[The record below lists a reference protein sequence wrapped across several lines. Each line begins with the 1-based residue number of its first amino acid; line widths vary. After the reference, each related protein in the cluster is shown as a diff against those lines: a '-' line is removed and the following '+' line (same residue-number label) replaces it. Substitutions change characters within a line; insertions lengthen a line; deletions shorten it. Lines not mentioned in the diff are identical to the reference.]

1 MVAENPVGRRGVL
14 LDEHPIPN
22 SYWVIPGRLLAGE
35 YPCSLDEPQARWKA
49 RRLLEA
55 GVDYFVDLTEA
66 DEYGLRPYR
75 ELVRVEAQRLGYR
88 PHFLR
93 HAIRD
98 MDTPGP
104 TEMREILDSL
114 ETALSV
120 GHSVYIH
127 CFGGIGRTG
136 TVVGCFLR
144 RQGLTGEEAL
154 DRIATL
160 RQGTPA
166 GFRRSPETE
175 AQRRM
180 VIEWEG

>member
-1 MVAENPVGRRGVL
+1 M
-14 LDEHPIPN
+14 DEHPLPN

-35 YPCSLDEPQARWKA
+35 YPCSLDERQARWKA

-55 GVDYFVDLTEA
+55 GVDYFLDLTEA
-66 DEYGLRPYR
+66 DEYGLRPYHGVVS
-75 ELVRVEAQRLGYR
+75 LEAEAKGYR
-88 PHFLR
+88 PQFFR
-93 HAIRD
+93 NAIQD
-98 MDTPGP
+98 MEVPDPAR
-104 TEMREILDSL
+104 MREILDTL
-114 ETALSV
+114 EAALSA
-120 GHSVYIH
+120 GHIVYIH

-154 DRIATL
+154 DRIASL
-160 RQGTPA
+160 RQGTP
-166 GFRRSPETE
+166 GSFRSSPETE